1 MLSSALPQASCRR
14 FAVQQPSQ
22 LCRTRPVLVPTAT
35 SSPLSTSALDVRAV
49 TTLQP
54 QQAPAG
60 LQTKQ
65 QQIRQASPINR
76 PGPPE
81 EDYTSSPA
89 QQAIVVGAA
98 LLFAALELRGLSQ
111 VSSPLAALQ
120 CALAAFAGY
129 IIAGESGY
137 Q

>member
-1 MLSSALPQASCRR
+1 MSSPLPQASCRR
-14 FAVQQPSQ
+14 FAAQQPCQ
-22 LCRTRPVLVPTAT
+22 LCRTRPVLVPTAV
-35 SSPLSTSALDVRAV
+35 SSPLSASAAKVRAV
-49 TTLQP
+49 STLQP
-54 QQAPAG
+54 LQSSAG

-65 QQIRQASPINR
+65 QQVLQASSSNR

-111 VSSPLAALQ
+111 ASSPLAALQ

-129 IIAGESGY
+129 IIAGVSEH